1 VDFSSAA
8 IDARLAEILDSDSS
22 TTALTPVTS
31 RLGRLAATQAKAPD
45 QSPNTDAIPTS
56 ITGSWGAIARAHMSV
71 KMYANLVKLARAPDG
86 WAGARSRALS
96 AAAILRFLDFWLLV
110 RDEASEPLLTLAP
123 DGSLV
128 AEWFKSVRQRLDVR
142 YSPHGVIFGLI
153 TPKNILEGA
162 ESAKTVATILKL
174 HPQKPLSWH
183 QAK

>member
-1 VDFSSAA
+1 
-8 IDARLAEILDSDSS
+8 
-22 TTALTPVTS
+22 
-31 RLGRLAATQAKAPD
+31 
-45 QSPNTDAIPTS
+45 
-56 ITGSWGAIARAHMSV
+56 MSV

-86 WAGARSRALS
+86 WAGANSKALS
-96 AAAILRFLDFWLLV
+96 SPALLRFLDFWQLV

-142 YSPHGVIFGLI
+142 YSSRSVIFGLI

-162 ESAKTVATILKL
+162 ESAETVATILKL